1 MSLTYNQV
9 RELILKTLEERPA
22 GTKVEVPNQQNYEL
36 ALLEYFQQLET
47 TMSTSLV
54 GIATAET
61 TPIEPPQ
68 ARIAY
73 LAQQASSTTTVFENF
88 MDGEG
93 NPITITTDVDHVA
106 FITLFWN
113 TQYWSYQAV
122 MIPVIYPGG
131 DVLTKDVVSELPETG
146 KENVVY
152 LIVDPKDPTAYTMHM
167 WLNGAWATV
176 GGAMGAV
183 RYDQVQE
190 LTHDQ
195 ENLAL
200 SNLGLDVFVMD
211 YSQVGN
217 ALPKE
222 KVEQLIAS
230 HAVVLNGAPNEMPR
244 LYTRGASDS
253 TYQNFYATGSSSTV
267 WTLTVNKTNY
277 NVGTPRSNPSGTPG
291 LQSLIITVIPPVLAG
306 DPYELGMTNKEFAN
320 ALKTYNPAKQVL
332 VVLESNTGD
341 PDTRGNIYY
350 PKVSRYYV
358 AGSFYVA
365 MVYNAISHA
374 TNVDDL
380 ILYRDVSINYDESND
395 RLKISD
401 KSANL
406 YVDTVRYG
414 VQNLTPDQQAQARS
428 NIGAISKEDL
438 PTPVEIVQ
446 EPGDSTTAVMSQKAV
461 SDELALRPLSS
472 TVNSQLSA
480 LKTEVEAYTDSGIS
494 AHNTSDTSHIDIRTL
509 LNKCVG
515 IPTYDEATHVI
526 TFTTVDGATGKIDLP
541 IEELGLRYNTEA
553 KAIEFTNADGSIT
566 SIPVEDFVKEYV
578 GSVGDAIQ
586 ITIGG
591 GNEIQA
597 TLLNHAVSWDNLALA
612 LQERLNTYVTDTD
625 LDTSVVRVDKSQ
637 TLDVAQQTQAS
648 ANIGLNLVDVTDVIM
663 AGGTMDNA
671 TFEMV
676 RNAKCLYLNVD
687 GMTCYFNRT
696 PFGPS
701 VSEDRVYWASAVTSL
716 ESMPE
721 AGDMPLQFIIMEL
734 TISEKKLTASTFQ
747 GILGPGAISTL
758 VTDNNFLNQLK
769 AVRYTTQSLTTDQ
782 QDQASSNIGTRQV
795 ILTDADFESL
805 TDARFTLLQNALRV
819 VYTSDGITVV
829 CDRTELDTSG
839 ETITWVSAPIAARE
853 PLIKEGGFIQTDYIA
868 IGLDTKTK
876 ALSLALAYGYDQGAI
891 RFDVSQRLLP
901 GQKVQALKNIG
912 LDYVIIKVT
921 NGTATLTQDQED
933 AMIAARGVLITG
945 SVGYEPATRR
955 VYTLGQVDGNIIS
968 GYSLLS
974 ESLLLTLS
982 YNKTTKVLT
991 VNSAAQRLI
1000 DRDAVRFNTAQSLNE
1015 DQQAQARQNIGI
1027 DQAFTTA
1034 IANNLDFAAALA
1046 NNSSFITDLVS
1057 ALDRDHYGA
1066 HLAVGAD
1073 LQQGLLNDADFI
1085 AELKTKLGLT

>member
-36 ALLEYFQQLET
+36 ALLDYFQQLET

-68 ARIAY
+68 ARVAY

-93 NPITITTDVDHVA
+93 NPISITTDVDHVA

-146 KENVVY
+146 EENVVY

-414 VQNLTPDQQAQARS
+414 VQNLTPDQQAQARK
-428 NIGAISKEDL
+428 NIGITGEVGEGAVRYDEVQDLTTDQQIQAFKNLGWDVYVTDSKSFLGSTLTPDEIERFKATSAIILTDL
-438 PTPVEIVQ
+438 NRIFTFGLQTAKSLLFFSTLDISHFSFIDITLSTGLVTINNAANIADAQAVHFTAQTLTTPQQNQALANIGSGLFVIDIVDGTATLTDAEELSLLSSRGVILRGTVNAGAEVLTRIYYSDYQ
-446 EPGDSTTAVMSQKAV
+446 GGDSVNFTSPRNRDYCLLCTYTK
-461 SDELALRPLSS
+461 S
-472 TVNSQLSA
+472 T
-480 LKTEVEAYTDSGIS
+480 
-494 AHNTSDTSHIDIRTL
+494 
-509 LNKCVG
+509 
-515 IPTYDEATHVI
+515 
-526 TFTTVDGATGKIDLP
+526 KIF
-541 IEELGLRYNTEA
+541 
-553 KAIEFTNADGSIT
+553 KF
-566 SIPVEDFVKEYV
+566 V
-578 GSVGDAIQ
+578 GSVTWNDA
-586 ITIGG
+586 G
-591 GNEIQA
+591 
-597 TLLNHAVSWDNLALA
+597 AV
-612 LQERLNTYVTDTD
+612 RFTP
-625 LDTSVVRVDKSQ
+625 Q
-637 TLDVAQQTQAS
+637 TL
-648 ANIGLNLVDVTDVIM
+648 
-663 AGGTMDNA
+663 
-671 TFEMV
+671 
-676 RNAKCLYLNVD
+676 
-687 GMTCYFNRT
+687 T
-696 PFGPS
+696 P
-701 VSEDRVYWASAVTSL
+701 A
-716 ESMPE
+716 
-721 AGDMPLQFIIMEL
+721 
-734 TISEKKLTASTFQ
+734 
-747 GILGPGAISTL
+747 
-758 VTDNNFLNQLK
+758 
-769 AVRYTTQSLTTDQ
+769 Q

-819 VYTSDGITVV
+819 VYTSDGTTVV
-829 CDRTELDTSG
+829 CDRAELDTSG
-839 ETITWVSAPIAARE
+839 ETITWVSAPAAVRE
-853 PLIKEGGFIQTDYIA
+853 SSIKEGGYIQTDYIA

-876 ALSLALAYGYDQGAI
+876 ALSLVPAYGYDQGAV
-891 RFDVSQRLLP
+891 RFDVPQDLLLE
-901 GQKVQALKNIG
+901 QKVQALKNIG
-912 LDYVIIKVT
+912 LDYVIIEVT
-921 NGTATLTQDQED
+921 NGTATLTQAQED

-955 VYTLGQVDGNIIS
+955 VYTLGQIDGNIVS

-974 ESLLLTLS
+974 GSLLLTLS

-991 VNSAAQRLI
+991 VNSASQQLI
-1000 DRDAVRFNTAQSLNE
+1000 DQGAVRFNTAQSLN
-1015 DQQAQARQNIGI
+1015 DTQKTQALANLGLGITLVPATVFDTAVTDAQDAQIKTAKGIIIDGIPRIYYYGNTDGDNTYFFSVNNNGMFHVLRYDTSTKLFIRPYSSYITDLTSVHFDKVQNLSDTQKAQARQNIGI
-1027 DQAFTTA
+1027 
-1034 IANNLDFAAALA
+1034 NLDTLLT
-1046 NNSSFITDLVS
+1046 SSSIKGVEIVNEGEAPSEQNGILYIEVKPDTN
-1057 ALDRDHYGA
+1057 A
-1066 HLAVGAD
+1066 
-1073 LQQGLLNDADFI
+1073 
-1085 AELKTKLGLT
+1085 